1 MPPRPRSELTLAE
14 WLVLCLVSEQ
24 PRHSFAVAGLLA
36 QDGSQGQVWYV
47 PKAVVYRAAQRLEQL
62 GLITSGERQPSALGP
77 ARSELQAT
85 SQGQQAARDWLRQPI
100 THAR

>member
-24 PRHSFAVAGLLA
+24 PRHSFAIAGLLA
-36 QDGSQGQVWYV
+36 QDGSLGQVWYA
-47 PKAVVYRAAQRLEQL
+47 PKAVVYSSAQRLEQF
-62 GLITSGERQPSALGP
+62 GLITSGERQPSTLGP

-85 SQGQQAARDWLRQPI
+85 AEARSWPRP
-100 THAR
+100 